1 MHCDMSLCTNILI
14 ILIMRFANKL
24 SAEVLTIAKIFV
36 ILLIVLYGL
45 FSFIEMEVN
54 PGCWS
59 IWSRAISSLL
69 LLVGM
74 GYVTRNL
81 YD

>member
-1 MHCDMSLCTNILI
+1 
-14 ILIMRFANKL
+14 
-24 SAEVLTIAKIFV
+24 
-36 ILLIVLYGL
+36 LLIVLYGL
-45 FSFIEMEVN
+45 FSFIEMEAN

-69 LLVGM
+69 LVVAM
-74 GYVTRNL
+74 GYVTRNV

>member
-1 MHCDMSLCTNILI
+1 MPLCINILI

-59 IWSRAISSLL
+59 IWSRALSSLL
-69 LLVGM
+69 LVVAM
-74 GYVTRNL
+74 GYVTRNV

>member
-1 MHCDMSLCTNILI
+1 
-14 ILIMRFANKL
+14 MRFVNKL
-24 SAEVLTIAKIFV
+24 SAEVLTIAIIFV

-45 FSFIEMEVN
+45 FSFIEMEAN
-54 PGCWS
+54 PASWS

-69 LLVGM
+69 LVVAM
-74 GYVTRNL
+74 GYVTRNV

>member
-1 MHCDMSLCTNILI
+1 MSFCTNILI

-24 SAEVLTIAKIFV
+24 SAEALTIAKIFV
-36 ILLIVLYGL
+36 ILLIVLYGT
-45 FSFIEMEVN
+45 FSFIEMEAN
-54 PGCWS
+54 PVCWS
-59 IWSRAISSLL
+59 IWSRALSSLL

>member
-1 MHCDMSLCTNILI
+1 MSLCTNILI

-24 SAEVLTIAKIFV
+24 SAEATIIAKIFV

-45 FSFIEMEVN
+45 FSFIEMEAN

-59 IWSRAISSLL
+59 IWSRAFSSLL
-69 LLVGM
+69 LLGGM